1 MKTLFLD
8 FDEEKIISSL
18 PNTVPL
24 FPLDNVVFFPN
35 TILPLHI
42 FEERYKQMIS
52 DSQDSHNLICMALFN
67 SEIEND
73 DSKALSTTGC
83 VGKIINNE
91 EDDEGKKNIIL
102 YGLKRIKID
111 KVLYNKPYRE
121 AEISIIDTIPSD
133 NSTAFK
139 KRIIEL
145 VDNWNLLIDGYSDN
159 FKIQV
164 ENDVSLS
171 KLTDS
176 LSSSMVAKAKE
187 RQLLLEELNETLRA
201 EKVIEILE
209 SRISLLSDKIEIP
222 SSDSNLI
229 N

>member
-1 MKTLFLD
+1 MF
-8 FDEEKIISSL
+8 
-18 PNTVPL
+18 
-24 FPLDNVVFFPN
+24 
-35 TILPLHI
+35 
-42 FEERYKQMIS
+42 
-52 DSQDSHNLICMALFN
+52 
-67 SEIEND
+67 
-73 DSKALSTTGC
+73 
-83 VGKIINNE
+83 GKIINNE